1 MGLRRSFRQVPINE
15 AMSILTCHALD
26 WFAYMDMQRA
36 LPSRTAFTLV
46 EILIVVV
53 ILGILAAIVVP
64 QLAGTTR
71 DAQIGAF
78 ISSIKTYAGAAEY
91 YSVKVGSYPVDGS
104 SGAVP
109 AGFED
114 YIDPH
119 EWTAATPM
127 GGVWDTEFND
137 SGITAAIGV
146 HFNGGDNPGDAVM
159 LLVDERFDNGDLAT
173 GSFQKLG
180 GDRYYYVLAQ

>member
-1 MGLRRSFRQVPINE
+1 MRPTLTSRS
-15 AMSILTCHALD
+15 
-26 WFAYMDMQRA
+26 
-36 LPSRTAFTLV
+36 AFTLV

-53 ILGILAAIVVP
+53 ILGIMAAIVVP
-64 QLAGTTR
+64 QFAGTTR

-78 ISSIKTYAGAAEY
+78 ISSLKTYTGAAEY
-91 YSVKVGSYPVDGS
+91 YSVREGSYPVDGS

-114 YIDPH
+114 YIDAD
-119 EWTAATPM
+119 EWTAGTPM
-127 GGVWDTEFND
+127 GGVWDTEFNEL
-137 SGITAAIGV
+137 GIIAAIGV
-146 HFNGGDNPGDAVM
+146 HFNDGDNPGDAVM

-173 GSFQKLG
+173 GSFQKLS